1 MSSSGSRVRLGFG
14 VEVDTG
20 AKWMDAGPGA
30 DKGREEGVEVMREG
44 VVGNGGSTVGDGL
57 ATANGVLLGRSAG
70 TVGCFGSCGGCLGNR
85 EGAACLTCTVGGNV
99 VTGVLV
105 RGAITVR

>member
-1 MSSSGSRVRLGFG
+1 MRLGFG

-20 AKWMDAGPGA
+20 AKWTDAGPGA
-30 DKGREEGVEVMREG
+30 DKGRGEGVEGMGEG
-44 VVGNGGSTVGDGL
+44 VVAMGNGGSTGGDGL

-70 TVGCFGSCGGCLGNR
+70 TVGCFGSCGGCLGNK
-85 EGAACLTCTVGGNV
+85 EGAACLTCTVGGNE